1 MTGLAA
7 MLGMLSGSVTV
18 VVWANLTGG
27 LFDLY
32 EIVPGFIVG
41 SIVILGVSKASPQTS
56 TCVLAQFDESMR
68 IANRL

>member
-1 MTGLAA
+1 
-7 MLGMLSGSVTV
+7 MLSGSVTV

-41 SIVILGVSKASPQTS
+41 SIVVLGVSKANPQTS
-56 TCVLAQFDESMR
+56 KGVLAQFDESMR